1 MLDVHLVE
9 GNFTWGT
16 NPYTVGG
23 WRIFSGNECMTV
35 NELIDKLSLLNF
47 ETEIVGGVWN
57 GRVDSLRF
65 STK

>member
-23 WRIFSGNECMTV
+23 WRILSGNECMTV
-35 NELIDKLSLLNF
+35 KELIDKLSLLNF

-57 GRVDSLRF
+57 GRVDTLRF